1 MAHTYRD
8 IVYAILDETK
18 TLSDDALLE
27 VEHVIHICHK
37 YRGLLFTQKYK
48 GKKVEIPFAYYQRL
62 NVYFDTNYSDGS
74 IYQSFKQLP
83 NILDTTN
90 LWQYTFVHN
99 DGMRTNNL
107 NFINPQRF
115 KNVGYSKWLR
125 NQVYITIDLDNYMYA
140 KSPGSNI
147 DNATALVGEADV
159 TTSEIK
165 HTLISEDGL
174 NQLAG
179 EALGDSYVYYDTI
192 LDNPIEGYRFNGDN
206 TLDPLDFIF
215 PCEESLIQPIIDL
228 CIKEIAAIN
237 GIPRDAINNATD
249 DLSLPKQQN

>member
-1 MAHTYRD
+1 MRSYREL
-8 IVYAILDETK
+8 VFSVLDSVK
-18 TLSDDALLE
+18 IFSDDSVWETDYIASVLN
-27 VEHVIHICHK
+27 K

-62 NVYFDTNYSDGS
+62 NVYFDTTYGDGQ
-74 IYQSFKQLP
+74 IYQSVKQLP

-90 LWQYTFVHN
+90 LWQYTFVSN
-99 DGMRTNNL
+99 DGMRSDNL

-115 KNVGYSKWLR
+115 KNVGYNKWLR
-125 NQVYITIDLDNYMYA
+125 SQVCITIDLDNHMYA

-147 DNATALVGEADV
+147 SNAVQFVGEPDV
-159 TTSEIK
+159 ITSETK
-165 HTLISEDGL
+165 YTLISETGL
-174 NQLAG
+174 NQLAA
-179 EALGDSYVYYDTI
+179 ENLVDSYVYYDTI
-192 LDNPIEGYRFNGDN
+192 LDNPIEGYRFNDDN
-206 TLDPLDFIF
+206 TLDVLDFIF

-237 GIPRDAINNATD
+237 GIPRDAANNASD